1 MIRLR
6 SQLTTFQW
14 LPPSSL
20 RQTDP
25 WSLVWINAYMRCGL
39 DGAMV
44 TSILPS
50 GGFGNPFSVVRCVHV
65 WPLSCEMYTP
75 LPGPPLSSAQVRTLN
90 CQVPAS
96 TVSGLPGSML
106 SPLQPVSSLTNR
118 VCFQVLP
125 PSVVRN
131 TPRACC
137 GVAPE
142 PSAHTSTLFVSFG
155 LMRISA
161 MRPVFGNPMC
171 FQAAPPSV
179 DLYTPSP
186 TMSLGR
192 IVHGSPVPTH
202 TVLWSAGATAIAPIA
217 DVSCSSKIGLKV
229 CPPSTDFHTPPDAE
243 PR

>member
-1 MIRLR
+1 MMRLR
-6 SQLTTFQW
+6 SQLTTFQ
-14 LPPSSL
+14 LAPPSSL
-20 RQTDP
+20 RHTDP
-25 WSLVWINAYMRCGL
+25 WSLVWISAYMRCGL
-39 DGAMV
+39 EGAMV

-50 GGFGNPFSVVRCVHV
+50 GGFGSPLAAVRCVQD
-65 WPLSCEMYTP
+65 WPLSCERYTP

-96 TVSGLPGSML
+96 TVSELPGSML
-106 SPLQPVSSLTNR
+106 RPLQPVSSLTNS

-131 TPRACC
+131 TPRSCC
-137 GVAPE
+137 GAAPE
-142 PSAHTSTLFVSFG
+142 PSAQTSTLFVSFG
-155 LMRISA
+155 LMRMRA
-161 MRPVFGNPMC
+161 MRPVFGRPMC
-171 FQAAPPSV
+171 FQVAPPSV

-192 IVHGSPVPTH
+192 IVQGSPVPTH
-202 TVLWSAGATAIAPIA
+202 TVSGSAGATAMAPMA

-229 CPPSTDFHTPPDAE
+229 CPPSVDFHKPPEAE

>member
-1 MIRLR
+1 MMRLR
-6 SQLTTFQW
+6 SQLTTFQ
-14 LPPSSL
+14 LPPPSSL
-20 RQTDP
+20 RHTEP
-25 WSLVWINAYMRCGL
+25 WSFVWINAYMRCGL

-50 GGFGNPFSVVRCVHV
+50 GGFGSPFSVVRCVHV

-75 LPGPPLSSAQVRTLN
+75 LPAPPLSSAQVRTLN
-90 CQVPAS
+90 CHVPAS
-96 TVSGLPGSML
+96 TVSGFAGSML
-106 SPLQPVSSLTNR
+106 SPLQPVSSLTNS
-118 VCFQVLP
+118 VCFHVLP

-131 TPRACC
+131 TPRSCC
-137 GVAPE
+137 GAAPE
-142 PSAHTSTLFVSFG
+142 PSAHTNTLFVSFG
-155 LMRISA
+155 LMRMRA

-171 FQAAPPSV
+171 FQVAPPSV

-202 TVLWSAGATAIAPIA
+202 TVSRSAGAIAIAPIA
-217 DVSCSSKIGLKV
+217 DVSCPSKIGLKV
-229 CPPSTDFHTPPDAE
+229 WPPSVDFHRPPEAA

>member
-6 SQLTTFQW
+6 SQLTTFQ
-14 LPPSSL
+14 LPPPSSL
-20 RQTDP
+20 RHTEP
-25 WSLVWINAYMRCGL
+25 WSFAWIRAYMRCGL

-50 GGFGNPFSVVRCVHV
+50 GGFGRPFCVVRCVHV

-75 LPGPPLSSAQVRTLN
+75 LPSPPLSSAQVRTLN

-106 SPLQPVSSLTNR
+106 SPLQPVSSLTNS

-125 PSVVRN
+125 PRSEERRVGKE
-131 TPRACC
+131 C
-137 GVAPE
+137 GAAPD

-161 MRPVFGNPMC
+161 MRPVFGSPMC
-171 FQAAPPSV
+171 FQVAPPSV
-179 DLYTPSP
+179 DL
-186 TMSLGR
+186 
-192 IVHGSPVPTH
+192 
-202 TVLWSAGATAIAPIA
+202 
-217 DVSCSSKIGLKV
+217 
-229 CPPSTDFHTPPDAE
+229 
-243 PR
+243 